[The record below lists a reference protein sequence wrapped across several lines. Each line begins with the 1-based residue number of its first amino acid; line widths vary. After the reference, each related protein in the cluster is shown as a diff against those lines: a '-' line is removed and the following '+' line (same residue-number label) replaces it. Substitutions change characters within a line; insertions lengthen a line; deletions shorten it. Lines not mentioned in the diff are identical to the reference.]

1 VAGAAAPGLSH
12 GRAAPALGAAGTAAA
27 TACRLSRLP
36 LPLVSPVGRADACVE
51 SHGRDPVS
59 GGALA
64 AGAARTAAAVRELPP
79 PIIEGAALT
88 AAAVGELPPPIIE
101 GAALT
106 AAAVGEL
113 PPPIIEGA
121 ALTAAAVRELPP
133 PIIVGYVLAAEG
145 APELHA
151 HVPRP
156 ASEMTAL
163 LKVGTKCTAP
173 SLIETHGVGFVS
185 LERDPLRGLY

>member
-106 AAAVGEL
+106 AAAV
-113 PPPIIEGA
+113 
-121 ALTAAAVRELPP
+121 RELPP